1 MASMKQAAPPLEDA
15 KIPVKIKLSALWA
28 SLMLCFVY
36 GDYFGL
42 YVPGKL
48 GKMIDGRMGP
58 LGAVTQNVLVGTS
71 IMMAIPAL
79 MVFLSLVMKPAI
91 SRWVNAL
98 LGLAYAAI
106 MVLTMPGAWRFYQL
120 LGVVEILL
128 CLAIVGLALKWPR
141 RPL

>member
-128 CLAIVGLALKWPR
+128 CLAIVGFALKWPR

>member
-15 KIPVKIKLSALWA
+15 KIQVKIKLSALWA

-48 GKMIDGRMGP
+48 GNMIDGRMGP

-128 CLAIVGLALKWPR
+128 CLAIVGFALKWPR
-141 RPL
+141 QPL

>member
-1 MASMKQAAPPLEDA
+1 MKQAAPPLEDA

-48 GKMIDGRMGP
+48 GNMIDGRMGP

>member
-15 KIPVKIKLSALWA
+15 KIPVKIKLSALWS

-128 CLAIVGLALKWPR
+128 CLAIVGFALKWPR
-141 RPL
+141 QPL

>member
-1 MASMKQAAPPLEDA
+1 MKQAAPPLEDA

-48 GKMIDGRMGP
+48 DNMIDGRMGP

-91 SRWVNAL
+91 SRWMNAL
-98 LGLAYAAI
+98 LGLAYAVI
-106 MVLTMPGAWRFYQL
+106 MVMTMPGAWRFYQL

-128 CLAIVGLALKWPR
+128 CLAIVGFALKWPR

>member
-1 MASMKQAAPPLEDA
+1 MTSAKQTARPLEDA
-15 KIPVKIKLSALWA
+15 KIPVKIKLSALWT
-28 SLMLCFVY
+28 SLMLCYVY

-42 YVPGKL
+42 YRPGKL
-48 GKMIDGRMGP
+48 EHMIDGRMGP

-79 MVFLSLVMKPAI
+79 MVFLTLAMKPAL
-91 SRWVNAL
+91 SRWVNVL

-120 LGVVEILL
+120 LGVIEILL
-128 CLAIVGLALKWPR
+128 SLAIAGLALKWPR
-141 RPL
+141 RAP

>member
-141 RPL
+141 RAL

>member
-48 GKMIDGRMGP
+48 GNMIDGRMGP

-79 MVFLSLVMKPAI
+79 MVFLSLVMKPAV

-128 CLAIVGLALKWPR
+128 CLAIVGFALKWPR
-141 RPL
+141 QPL

>member
-1 MASMKQAAPPLEDA
+1 MASTRQAAPPLEDA
-15 KIPVKIKLSALWA
+15 KIPVKIKLSALWT
-28 SLMLCFVY
+28 SLMLCYVY

-42 YVPGKL
+42 YRPGKL
-48 GKMIDGRMGP
+48 ENMIDGKMGP

-79 MVFLSLVMKPAI
+79 MVFLSLAMKPAI
-91 SRWVNAL
+91 NRWVNAF

-106 MVLTMPGAWRFYQL
+106 MVLTLPGAWRFYQL
-120 LGVVEILL
+120 LGVIEILL
-128 CLAIVGLALKWPR
+128 SLAITGLALKWPR

>member
-1 MASMKQAAPPLEDA
+1 MASMKQAAPPLEYA

-48 GKMIDGRMGP
+48 GNMIDGRMGP

-106 MVLTMPGAWRFYQL
+106 MVLTIPGAWRFYQL

>member
-1 MASMKQAAPPLEDA
+1 MASRPTRLPLEDA
-15 KIPVKIKLSALWA
+15 PVPAKIKLAALWT
-28 SLMLCFVY
+28 SLMLCYIY

-42 YVPGKL
+42 YRPGKL
-48 GKMIDGRMGP
+48 ENMLNGRMGP

-79 MVFLSLVMKPAI
+79 MVFLSLVMKPAL

-128 CLAIVGLALKWPR
+128 SLTIVVLALRWPR
-141 RPL
+141 RLP

>member
-15 KIPVKIKLSALWA
+15 KIPVKIKLSALWT
-28 SLMLCFVY
+28 SLMLCYVY

-42 YVPGKL
+42 YRPGKL
-48 GKMIDGRMGP
+48 DNMINGKMGP
-58 LGAVTQNVLVGTS
+58 LGDVTQNVLVGTS

-79 MVFLSLVMKPAI
+79 MVFLSLVMKPAV
-91 SRWVNAL
+91 SRWVNAV
-98 LGLAYAAI
+98 LGVAYAAI

-128 CLAIVGLALKWPR
+128 SLLIVVLALRWPR
-141 RPL
+141 RTP

>member
-1 MASMKQAAPPLEDA
+1 MKQAAPPLEDA

-48 GKMIDGRMGP
+48 GNMIDGRMGP

-71 IMMAIPAL
+71 VMMAIPAL

-98 LGLAYAAI
+98 LGLAYAVI
-106 MVLTMPGAWRFYQL
+106 MVMTMPGAWRFYQL

-128 CLAIVGLALKWPR
+128 CLAIVGFALKWPR